1 MSYKIEVLR
10 LNYVMSKNLTK
21 TNVNKKAMIAA
32 LEACLGLVTH
42 ACKKVGISRWTH
54 YQWLK
59 EDEEYRLSCEQVGE
73 IVIDMAESSLY
84 KQINQGNAAATIF
97 FLKTRGKKRGYEQE
111 DQQLMI
117 QPKHEIVLTYDAEA
131 KESK

>member
-1 MSYKIEVLR
+1 
-10 LNYVMSKNLTK
+10 MSKLTK
-21 TNVNKKAMIAA
+21 TNANKKAMIAA

-59 EDEEYRLSCEQVGE
+59 DDEEYRQKCEAVSE
-73 IVIDMAESSLY
+73 LVIDIAESSLF
-84 KQINQGNAAATIF
+84 KQIAQHNTAATIF
-97 FLKTRGKKRGYEQE
+97 FLKTRGKKRGYQE

-131 KESK
+131 KEIEK

>member
-1 MSYKIEVLR
+1 
-10 LNYVMSKNLTK
+10 MSKNLTK

-59 EDEEYRLSCEQVGE
+59 EDEEYRLACEQVGE

-84 KQINQGNAAATIF
+84 KQINQGNTAATIF
-97 FLKTRGKKRGYEQE
+97 YLKTRGKKRGYEQE
-111 DQQLMI
+111 EPLMI
-117 QPKHEIVLTYDAEA
+117 QPKHEIVLTYDAEK